1 MELIFNII
9 LSFSALLLITL
20 NDSNFKTIKIA
31 YVLTLLIQALSIIG
45 VTTSNS
51 KLKQKHKNTSILL

>member
-1 MELIFNII
+1 IFNII

-31 YVLTLLIQALSIIG
+31 YVLTLLIQALSIIDG
-45 VTTSNS
+45 TTSNS